1 MNVPELLAGQ
11 SAAVLYGW
19 AAVGPIL
26 LIFAGVL
33 GFCALAWGWLTF
45 ADWLGL
51 PAWLS
56 FGLLLAAI
64 VAGLCLFA
72 ATVGIQA

>member
-1 MNVPELLAGQ
+1 MSVPELLAGQ

-19 AAVGPIL
+19 AAVGPVL
-26 LIFAGVL
+26 LIFAGLL
-33 GFCALAWGWLTF
+33 GFCALAGGWLAF

-56 FGLLLAAI
+56 IGLMLAAV
-64 VAGLCLFA
+64 VAGFCLFVA
-72 ATVGIQA
+72 IVGIRT